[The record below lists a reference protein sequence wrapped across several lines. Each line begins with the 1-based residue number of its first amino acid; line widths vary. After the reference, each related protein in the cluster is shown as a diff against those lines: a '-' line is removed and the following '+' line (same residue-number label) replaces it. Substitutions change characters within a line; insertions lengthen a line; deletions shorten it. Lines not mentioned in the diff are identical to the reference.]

1 MNAPLPPRSERRAAL
16 LEDRRTARR
25 SAHAADAVARRR
37 QERLRIAGFGVVVA
51 VVLGGGIYLATSDLF
66 GQRGSASTAD
76 VTPVRM
82 SMAGFTP
89 SEIRVP
95 AGQTVALELWT
106 TDSAPHLEGGVYTL
120 ISDELDL
127 YEELP
132 AAGTTGES
140 RRVVSIDTPTTPGT
154 YDIYCDTCCGGKASP
169 TMHGRLVV
177 EA

>member
-1 MNAPLPPRSERRAAL
+1 MNASQPPWAERRAAL
-16 LEDRRTARR
+16 LEERRTAQR
-25 SAHAADAVARRR
+25 SAHAVARRR
-37 QERLRIAGFGVVVA
+37 QERLRIATFGVVVA
-51 VVLGGGIYLATSDLF
+51 VVLGVGIYLATADLF
-66 GQRGSASTAD
+66 GQRGSASSAD
-76 VTPVRM
+76 ATSVRM

-95 AGQTVALELWT
+95 AGETVALELWT
-106 TDSAPHLEGGVYTL
+106 TDAAPHLEGGVHTL
-120 ISDELDL
+120 ISDELGI

-132 AAGTTGES
+132 AAGATGES
-140 RRVVSIDTPTTPGT
+140 RRVVSIDTPTTPGW